1 MAPRFVNP
9 HFVAESTQIVSRAD
23 LEDAYNV
30 SREDV
35 VEDHDAI
42 ATLENLLKRSL
53 GEFQAENAEPLIE
66 HKKKKRKK
74 EHKTH
79 TAESPPET
87 RPRDAED
94 VLVCRFAFDTSGRNT
109 AYLFLAFRLLSK
121 APKLVSLKPKPAPE
135 IM

>member
-9 HFVAESTQIVSRAD
+9 HFVADSTQIVSRAD

-35 VEDHDAI
+35 VEDHDAV

-53 GEFQAENAEPLIE
+53 GEFQAENTEPLIE

-74 EHKTH
+74 EDKTH

-94 VLVCRFAFDTSGRNT
+94 VLVCRFASETPGGNT
-109 AYLFLAFRLLSK
+109 AYLC
-121 APKLVSLKPKPAPE
+121 
-135 IM
+135 